1 MYTDTHCHL
10 SHVADR
16 GEDLSSLLVSLS
28 DAGYPLVID
37 VGTKPGDLASRVER
51 VRAAW
56 VARRDP
62 AGEETGDLPQFVRF
76 SAGIWPD
83 AGAIARRDESLAALE
98 RDIDALLALESARP
112 ATRLA
117 ARPAARLA
125 ALGECGLDRYWN
137 GAGAPGRM
145 GPASEDGPGTDD
157 LAGEEE
163 LFGLQLMMARRRGL
177 AVIVHSRDAFDAT
190 RSCLKSADWHRGVI
204 HCFAYGIAEARA
216 FLDLGWHISFP
227 GNITWAKRDTD
238 RERVASLI
246 RYVPRDRLLLETD
259 SPYLAPAPHRGKT
272 NTPLLVSRVYEEA
285 ASMLGVEPGA
295 LAREVR
301 ANAERLFSVEGV
313 TEGRG

>member
-10 SHVADR
+10 GHVAER
-16 GEDLSSLLVSLS
+16 GVDLPSLLAALG

-37 VGTKPGDLASRVER
+37 VGTRPGDLAPRVER

-56 VARRDP
+56 VASRD
-62 AGEETGDLPQFVRF
+62 ADDLPPFVRF

-83 AGAIARRDESLAALE
+83 AEAIARRDESLAALE
-98 RDIDALLALESARP
+98 RDVDALLSLESSRP
-112 ATRLA
+112 S
-117 ARPAARLA
+117 PRLA
-125 ALGECGLDRYWN
+125 ALGECGLDRFWN
-137 GAGAPGRM
+137 GADAPGRA
-145 GPASEDGPGTDD
+145 GPVAEDGLGTDD

-163 LFGLQLMMARRRGL
+163 LFGLQLEMARRRGL

-190 RSCLKSADWHRGVI
+190 LSCLKSAGWHRGVI

-227 GNITWAKRDTD
+227 GNITWAKRDAD

-259 SPYLAPAPHRGKT
+259 APYLAPAPHRGKT
-272 NTPLLVSRVYEEA
+272 NTPLLVSRMYEEA
-285 ASMLGVEPGA
+285 ASMLGIEPGA

-301 ANAERLFSVEGV
+301 ANAEPLFCVEGV
-313 TEGRG
+313 REGRD